1 MKRTIAV
8 MCLTLACN
16 AGASVFA
23 QMPKEQM
30 GKKPMMKD
38 HEMTVSGCV
47 AAGKDAGEYMLTS
60 AMMMGAADHQ
70 MGKDPMNKDQM
81 GKDQMGKD
89 HMTKPATSGEHM
101 AMSGEHMMS
110 YQLVGGDLKAHLGH
124 KVEVMGTMS
133 KMDMERMGKMDKM
146 DQMAK
151 DKAMSD
157 KAMKAMKLNVT
168 SVKMIAAT
176 CS

>member
-70 MGKDPMNKDQM
+70 MGKDPMN
-81 GKDQMGKD
+81 KDQMGKD

>member
-8 MCLTLACN
+8 MCVTLACN

-81 GKDQMGKD
+81 GKD

-133 KMDMERMGKMDKM
+133 RMDMERMGKMDKM

>member
-8 MCLTLACN
+8 MCVTLACN

-47 AAGKDAGEYMLTS
+47 AAGKDAGEYMLTN

-70 MGKDPMNKDQM
+70 MGKDPMN
-81 GKDQMGKD
+81 KDQMGKD

-133 KMDMERMGKMDKM
+133 RMDMERMGKMDKM